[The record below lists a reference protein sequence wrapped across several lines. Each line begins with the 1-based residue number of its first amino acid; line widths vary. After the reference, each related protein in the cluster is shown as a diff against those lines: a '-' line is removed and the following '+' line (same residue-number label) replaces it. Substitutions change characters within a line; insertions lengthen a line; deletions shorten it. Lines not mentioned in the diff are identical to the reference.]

1 MNQAQL
7 SGLRTLADRTH
18 KHAAHGYTHELVF
31 TAVHDE
37 YGTLEEDSLGFCSE
51 ASAWEYAS
59 EINAKHA
66 KGKLPWRIALK
77 YVRDLRVA
85 S

>member
-7 SGLRTLADRTH
+7 TGLRTLADRTAR
-18 KHAAHGYTHELVF
+18 HAAHGYTHELVF

-37 YGTLEEDSLGFCSE
+37 YGTLAEDCLGFCSE
-51 ASAWEYAS
+51 ASAWEYAA

-66 KGKLPWRIALK
+66 RGKCAWRIALK
-77 YVRDLRVA
+77 YVRDLRVRA
-85 S
+85 